1 MLYNYTISDIIGY
14 MKRKLMA
21 KLIDWK
27 SKSDRKPLIMWGA
40 RQTGKTWLMK
50 EFGRT
55 CFSSCVYISFYNNKK
70 AAGLFEP
77 DYDAERIIKALE
89 VQYHTSIKPNET
101 LLIFDEIQEAPRVLE
116 SLKYFCEDAREYFIC
131 AAGSLLGVR
140 IHRGVSFPVG
150 KVDMLNLYPM
160 DFAEY
165 LWAMGEEELGN
176 AVSNIND
183 SLLKD
188 FRDRYLEHLK
198 NYFFVGGMPECVEAF
213 SLRGDY
219 AEVREIQNTILS
231 QYDGDFGKHV
241 DVEELPRIRMVW
253 ASLPMQLAKENKKFF
268 FGQIKEGARMKEF
281 EIAIQWLVDAGLI
294 YKVHKVTKPALPLR
308 AYVDFTSFKI
318 FMLDIGLL
326 AAKSELDADTIING
340 NDVFVEFKGAL
351 AEEYVLQE
359 MIASTPYTPYYYS
372 GDKSV
377 YETDFLIQK
386 KSSIIPIE
394 VKAEEN
400 TKSKS
405 LKVYYEKFKPEYAL
419 RLSTLNYIDQGWM
432 KNIPLWAV
440 EGM

>member
-1 MLYNYTISDIIGY
+1 
-14 MKRKLMA
+14 
-21 KLIDWK
+21 
-27 SKSDRKPLIMWGA
+27 
-40 RQTGKTWLMK
+40 
-50 EFGRT
+50 
-55 CFSSCVYISFYNNKK
+55 
-70 AAGLFEP
+70 
-77 DYDAERIIKALE
+77 
-89 VQYHTSIKPNET
+89 
-101 LLIFDEIQEAPRVLE
+101 
-116 SLKYFCEDAREYFIC
+116 
-131 AAGSLLGVR
+131 
-140 IHRGVSFPVG
+140 
-150 KVDMLNLYPM
+150 
-160 DFAEY
+160 
-165 LWAMGEEELGN
+165 
-176 AVSNIND
+176 
-183 SLLKD
+183 
-188 FRDRYLEHLK
+188 
-198 NYFFVGGMPECVEAF
+198 
-213 SLRGDY
+213 
-219 AEVREIQNTILS
+219 
-231 QYDGDFGKHV
+231 
-241 DVEELPRIRMVW
+241 
-253 ASLPMQLAKENKKFF
+253 
-268 FGQIKEGARMKEF
+268 MKEF

-432 KNIPLWAV
+432 INIPLWAV